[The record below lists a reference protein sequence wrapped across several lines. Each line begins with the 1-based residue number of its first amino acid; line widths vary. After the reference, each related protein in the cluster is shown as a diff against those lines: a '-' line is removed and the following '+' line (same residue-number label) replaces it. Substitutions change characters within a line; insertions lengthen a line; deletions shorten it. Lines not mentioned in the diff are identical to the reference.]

1 MKKALPIILLIF
13 GGILACGIGL
23 ILGGLLLA
31 AALVLGTEVLRTV
44 ILPAVI
50 LPAVILSLVIGGHVT
65 GAVFLQRLYQRR
77 WQIGKAIFWICAGL
91 PSVLIGSFS
100 IILFFIL
107 KAHGHFSGSFGG
119 LFELFASLYMF
130 VYSGAFFVVLGSV
143 LLIIHVVSHIK
154 NRKLPEKT

>member
-50 LPAVILSLVIGGHVT
+50 LSLVIGGHVV

-77 WQIGKAIFWICAGL
+77 WRIGKAIFWICAGL

-107 KAHGHFSGSFGG
+107 KAHGQFSGSFGG
-119 LFELFASLYMF
+119 LFELFALLYMF

-154 NRKLPEKT
+154 NRKLPEIS

>member
-50 LPAVILSLVIGGHVT
+50 LSLVIGGHVV

-77 WQIGKAIFWICAGL
+77 WRIGKAIFWICAGL

-119 LFELFASLYMF
+119 LFELFALLYMF

-143 LLIIHVVSHIK
+143 LLISHVVSHIK

>member
-50 LPAVILSLVIGGHVT
+50 LSLVIGGHVV

-77 WQIGKAIFWICAGL
+77 WRIGKAIFWICAGL

-130 VYSGAFFVVLGSV
+130 VYYGAFFVVLGSV

>member
-50 LPAVILSLVIGGHVT
+50 LPAVILSLVIGGHVV

-77 WQIGKAIFWICAGL
+77 WRIGKAIFWICAGL

-154 NRKLPEKT
+154 NRKLPERT

>member
-31 AALVLGTEVLRTV
+31 AALVLVTEVLRT
-44 ILPAVI
+44 VI
-50 LPAVILSLVIGGHVT
+50 LPAVILSLVIGGHVV

-77 WQIGKAIFWICAGL
+77 WRIGKAIFWICAGL

-119 LFELFASLYMF
+119 LFELFALLYMF

>member
-50 LPAVILSLVIGGHVT
+50 LSLVI
-65 GAVFLQRLYQRR
+65 LQRLYQRR
-77 WQIGKAIFWICAGL
+77 WRIGKAIFWICAGL

-119 LFELFASLYMF
+119 LFELFALLYMF

>member
-50 LPAVILSLVIGGHVT
+50 LSLVIGGHVV

-77 WQIGKAIFWICAGL
+77 WRIGKAI
-91 PSVLIGSFS
+91 
-100 IILFFIL
+100 
-107 KAHGHFSGSFGG
+107 SG
-119 LFELFASLYMF
+119 F
-130 VYSGAFFVVLGSV
+130 VPGFPAC
-143 LLIIHVVSHIK
+143 
-154 NRKLPEKT
+154 

>member
-50 LPAVILSLVIGGHVT
+50 LSLVIGGHVV

-77 WQIGKAIFWICAGL
+77 WRIGKAIFWICAGL
-91 PSVLIGSFS
+91 PSALIGMSSFAVVLI
-100 IILFFIL
+100 LDKL
-107 KAHGHFSGSFGG
+107 NYFSGFFAG
-119 LFELFASLYMF
+119 LGEF
-130 VYSGAFFVVLGSV
+130 VLTLAILIYSGAFFVVLGIV

>member
-50 LPAVILSLVIGGHVT
+50 LSLVIGGHVV

-77 WQIGKAIFWICAGL
+77 WRIGKAIFWLCAGL
-91 PSVLIGSFS
+91 PSALIGLSSFAAVLI
-100 IILFFIL
+100 LDKL
-107 KAHGHFSGSFGG
+107 NYFSGFFAG
-119 LFELFASLYMF
+119 LGEF
-130 VYSGAFFVVLGSV
+130 VLTLAILIYSGAFFVVLGIV

>member
-50 LPAVILSLVIGGHVT
+50 LPAVILSLVIGGHVV

-77 WQIGKAIFWICAGL
+77 WRIGKAIFLICAGL

>member
-1 MKKALPIILLIF
+1 MKKVPIVL
-13 GGILACGIGL
+13 L
-23 ILGGLLLA
+23 ILGGVLADFIGMVGCICMSILLFDIRSISC
-31 AALVLGTEVLRTV
+31 V
-44 ILPAVI
+44 
-50 LPAVILSLVIGGHVT
+50 LSLVIGGHVT

-119 LFELFASLYMF
+119 LFELFALLYMF

>member
-50 LPAVILSLVIGGHVT
+50 LSLVIGGHVV

-77 WQIGKAIFWICAGL
+77 WRIGKAIFWICAGL

>member
-50 LPAVILSLVIGGHVT
+50 LSLVIGGHVV

-77 WQIGKAIFWICAGL
+77 WRIGKAIFWICAGL

-119 LFELFASLYMF
+119 LFELFALLYMF
-130 VYSGAFFVVLGSV
+130 VYSGAFFVV

>member
-13 GGILACGIGL
+13 GGILACCIGL

-50 LPAVILSLVIGGHVT
+50 LSLVIGGHVV

-77 WQIGKAIFWICAGL
+77 WRIGKAIFWICAGL

>member
-50 LPAVILSLVIGGHVT
+50 LSLVIGGHVV

-77 WQIGKAIFWICAGL
+77 WRIGKAIFWICAGL

-107 KAHGHFSGSFGG
+107 QAHGHFSGSFGG
-119 LFELFASLYMF
+119 LFELFALLYMF

>member
-1 MKKALPIILLIF
+1 M
-13 GGILACGIGL
+13 
-23 ILGGLLLA
+23 
-31 AALVLGTEVLRTV
+31 
-44 ILPAVI
+44 
-50 LPAVILSLVIGGHVT
+50 PAVILSLVIGGHVV

-77 WQIGKAIFWICAGL
+77 WRIGKAIFWICAGL

-119 LFELFASLYMF
+119 LFELFALLYMF

>member
-50 LPAVILSLVIGGHVT
+50 LPAVILSLVIGGHVV

-77 WQIGKAIFWICAGL
+77 WRIGKAIFWIWAGL